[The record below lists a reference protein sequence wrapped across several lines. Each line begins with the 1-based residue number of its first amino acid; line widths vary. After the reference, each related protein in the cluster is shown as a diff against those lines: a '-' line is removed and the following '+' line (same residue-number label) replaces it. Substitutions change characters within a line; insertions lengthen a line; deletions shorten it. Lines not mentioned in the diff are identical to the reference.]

1 MHNPAAEV
9 NGGVDQRAGDTTILR
24 LHVKG
29 GLADL
34 DIRVVAEQHDLCFRP
49 KTRVPILENIYFFE
63 AFDRMRSN
71 GYYNPSP

>member
-1 MHNPAAEV
+1 
-9 NGGVDQRAGDTTILR
+9 